1 MLAQINERVS
11 PMKNLLLI
19 VVALFVIT
27 NPTTKAADLS
37 VAVKHAEPFAYEE
50 DGVWKGV
57 SIDLLEQ
64 LSKEVGFTYNL
75 FEQPSVSRMI
85 TVTEEGFVDM
95 SVAAISLTPEREKSV
110 DFSHAYFSTS
120 QGILANTKASPVEN
134 AIWIGQ
140 KIAVILIGL
149 IALMYI
155 MGFII
160 SRLDKGGEI
169 NGAHE
174 GAWWAL
180 VTFSTTGY
188 GDEVPVT
195 NRGKI
200 FASAWIIA
208 SLFLISIF
216 TGYVASAM
224 TVKHLSE
231 TTTQLAD
238 LYDRDVTV
246 IDGTTAQLKLAELGI
261 EYDSVDTLATAMN
274 NFKSGKTDVIVYDK
288 AMLDYASKD
297 IEDVDVWAIDNSD
310 EYYAIALPQDSE
322 LKEKINLGILKIIS
336 TSKWKATKAKYF
348 GAE

>member
-1 MLAQINERVS
+1 
-11 PMKNLLLI
+11 MKTALLL
-19 VVALFVIT
+19 VI
-27 NPTTKAADLS
+27 AYFAMGAAQSADLS
-37 VAVKHAEPFAYEE
+37 IAVKHAEPFAYEE
-50 DGVWKGV
+50 NGVWKGV
-57 SIDLLEQ
+57 SIDLLDQ
-64 LSKEVGFTYNL
+64 LSKDIGFTYTL
-75 FEQPSVSRMI
+75 LEQPSVSRMI
-85 TVTEEGFVDM
+85 TVTEEGSADM
-95 SVAAISLTPEREKSV
+95 AIAAISLTPAREKIV
-110 DFSHAYFSTS
+110 DFTHAYFSTS
-120 QGILANTKASPVEN
+120 QGILANTKASPMEN
-134 AIWIGQ
+134 AAWMAQ
-140 KIAVILIGL
+140 KIVVILIAL

-160 SRLDKGGEI
+160 SRIDKGGEI

-195 NRGKI
+195 NQGKI

-261 EYDSVDTLATAMN
+261 EYDVVDTLALAMED
-274 NFKSGKTDVIVYDK
+274 FKSGETDVVVYDK

-310 EYYAIALPQDSE
+310 EYYAIALHENSE

>member
-1 MLAQINERVS
+1 
-11 PMKNLLLI
+11 MKTVLLL
-19 VVALFVIT
+19 ALAFFVFSHAQ
-27 NPTTKAADLS
+27 AADLN
-37 VAVKHAEPFAYEE
+37 VAVKNAEPFAYKE
-50 DGVWKGV
+50 DGVWKGI
-57 SIDLLEQ
+57 SIDLLET
-64 LSKEVGFTYNL
+64 LSKDVGFTYSI
-75 FEQPSVSRMI
+75 FEQPSVKRMI
-85 TVTEEGFVDM
+85 IVTQEEFVDM
-95 SVAAISLTPEREKSV
+95 SIAAISLTPEREELV

-134 AIWIGQ
+134 AIWMAQ
-140 KIAVILIGL
+140 KILVILAVL

-160 SRLDKGGEI
+160 SRVDKGGEI

-195 NRGKI
+195 TGGKI
-200 FASAWIIA
+200 VASIWIIA

-246 IDGTTAQLKLAELGI
+246 IDGTTSQLKLAELGI
-261 EYDSVDTLATAMN
+261 EYDTVDTLASAMAD
-274 NFKSGKTDVIVYDK
+274 FKAGKTDVVVYDK
-288 AMLDYASKD
+288 AMLDYASRD
-297 IEDVDVWAIDNSD
+297 MEDVDVWAIDNSD

-322 LKEKINLGILKIIS
+322 LKEQINLGILNILYP
-336 TSKWKATKAKYF
+336 SKWKATKAKYF